1 MAYALTG
8 KTIADTYV
16 YLLRINQQD
25 STLGEF
31 NSAPYGVCSGAG
43 GAWPLW
49 ANKEIIAID
58 GKTLRGSRN
67 NNSGL
72 KPIHLVS
79 AWASKAGVMLAQ
91 VKTKEKSNEIE
102 AIPRLLDLID
112 VENSIVT
119 IDAMG
124 CQKKI
129 AEKITDKNAE

>member
-49 ANKEIIAID
+49 ANKEIIAI
-58 GKTLRGSRN
+58 GNTQPSGTASPATLTVAQTSNTQGDV
-67 NNSGL
+67 
-72 KPIHLVS
+72 KCVS
-79 AWASKAGVMLAQ
+79 L
-91 VKTKEKSNEIE
+91 
-102 AIPRLLDLID
+102 RLDPNQYI
-112 VENSIVT
+112 
-119 IDAMG
+119 G
-124 CQKKI
+124 
-129 AEKITDKNAE
+129 